1 MLENIKS
8 KIEDL
13 SSAIKNQL
21 SFNKMI
27 ETQLAQITVVVPIN
41 NKWKIPV
48 QPENSL
54 EKVNAV
60 TTRGGKS
67 THDPPNPNNK
77 VGKAQGQ

>member
-1 MLENIKS
+1 MLENINS

-27 ETQLAQITVVVPIN
+27 ETQLAQIVVAVPVN
-41 NKWKIPV
+41 NKGKILG

-60 TTRGGKS
+60 TMRGGKS
-67 THDPPNPNNK
+67 THDPPNPNHIAR
-77 VGKAQGQ
+77 KAQGQ